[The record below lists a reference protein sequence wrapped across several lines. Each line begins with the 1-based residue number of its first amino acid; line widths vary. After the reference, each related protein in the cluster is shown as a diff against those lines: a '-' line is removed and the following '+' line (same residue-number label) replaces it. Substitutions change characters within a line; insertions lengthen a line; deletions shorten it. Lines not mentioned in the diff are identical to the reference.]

1 MCAVRM
7 RGQCLQQALW
17 KNNNFTVSKIYYID
31 GLDNL
36 SCSASYHPNFSG
48 SAAWQSTIALSVL
61 VLRGVSVDMVPKFI
75 IINLSKFIGNYSIL
89 GSIELDTNSFL
100 LFMCPCYGWTNSFR
114 YLWYYLLHTH
124 THKNTFGE
132 KQNHCCNHLTL
143 PRKFSSFCFM
153 MFNCA
158 IFGL

>member
-1 MCAVRM
+1 MDNVCNKHF
-7 RGQCLQQALW
+7 G
-17 KNNNFTVSKIYYID
+17 KNKNFTVSKIYYID

-100 LFMCPCYGWTNSFR
+100 LFNVSV
-114 YLWYYLLHTH
+114 LWLNKLFSLFMVLFTAH
-124 THKNTFGE
+124 THKKHFWW
-132 KQNHCCNHLTL
+132 KAKPLLQ
-143 PRKFSSFCFM
+143 P
-153 MFNCA
+153 FNPPKK
-158 IFGL
+158 I